1 MDFLNKVIF
10 VSKKLIMEDGK
21 IYFDNYFVTVKAVND
36 DALVVIKPNG
46 EEENLPPSEDFYDEA
61 DEGLYEL
68 DDGTSQEDP
77 DYIGEF
83 IIYENITAFA
93 VFSENSTR

>member
-21 IYFDNYFVTVKAVND
+21 VYFDNYFVTVKSINEG
-36 DALVVIKPNG
+36 ALVVAKSNG
-46 EEENLPPSEDFYDEA
+46 ELENLPLDEEFYDEA

-68 DDGTSQEDP
+68 DDGTSHEDP

-83 IIYENITAFA
+83 IIYESDVAYEKFNHIY
-93 VFSENSTR
+93 S

>member
-1 MDFLNKVIF
+1 MDFLNKIIF

-21 IYFDNYFVTVKAVND
+21 VYFDNYFVTVKDINE
-36 DALVVIKPNG
+36 DALVVIKPSG
-46 EEENLPPSEDFYDEA
+46 EVENLPTSEDFYDEA

-68 DDGTSQEDP
+68 EDGSSHEDP

-83 IIYENITAFA
+83 IIYENDQAYEKYKDIY
-93 VFSENSTR
+93 S

>member
-1 MDFLNKVIF
+1 MDFLSKTIF

-36 DALVVIKPNG
+36 DALIVMKSNG
-46 EEENLPPSEDFYDEA
+46 EVENLPPSEDFYGEA

-68 DDGTSQEDP
+68 NDGASQEDP

-83 IIYENITAFA
+83 IIYENDVAYGKFKDDY
-93 VFSENSTR
+93 

>member
-21 IYFDNYFVTVKAVND
+21 IYFDNYFVTVKNIND
-36 DALVVIKPNG
+36 DALVVTRLDG
-46 EEENLPPSEDFYDEA
+46 EEENLPLSEDFYDEA

-68 DDGTSQEDP
+68 NDGTSHEDP

-83 IIYENITAFA
+83 IIYENDVAY
-93 VFSENSTR
+93 EKYKDDY

>member
-10 VSKKLIMEDGK
+10 VSKKLIMEDGQ
-21 IYFDNYFVTVKAVND
+21 IFFDNYFARVQSISDEAIVVVKAD
-36 DALVVIKPNG
+36 G
-46 EEENLPPSEDFYDEA
+46 ELENLPTDEDFYDEA

-68 DDGTSQEDP
+68 DDGTSHEDP

-83 IIYENITAFA
+83 IIYENDVAYEKFKDMH
-93 VFSENSTR
+93 

>member
-21 IYFDNYFVTVKAVND
+21 IYFDNYFATVNTITE
-36 DALVVIKPNG
+36 DALVVTKTNG
-46 EEENLPPSEDFYDEA
+46 EEENLPKDEDFYDKA

-68 DDGTSQEDP
+68 DDGTSHEDP

-83 IIYENITAFA
+83 LIYENDAA
-93 VFSENSTR
+93 YEKYKDDY

>member
-1 MDFLNKVIF
+1 MDFLNKIIF

-21 IYFDNYFVTVKAVND
+21 VYFDNYFVTVKHINED
-36 DALVVIKPNG
+36 TLVVIKPDG
-46 EEENLPPSEDFYDEA
+46 EEENLPKGEDFYDEA

-68 DDGTSQEDP
+68 DDGSSYEDP

-83 IIYENITAFA
+83 IIYENDAAYQKFKDI
-93 VFSENSTR
+93 

>member
-1 MDFLNKVIF
+1 MDFLSKTIF
-10 VSKKLIMEDGK
+10 VSKKLIMENGK

-36 DALVVIKPNG
+36 DALVVIKAKG
-46 EEENLPPSEDFYDEA
+46 EEENLPLSEDFYDEA

-68 DDGTSQEDP
+68 YDGTSQEDP

-83 IIYENITAFA
+83 IIYENDAAYEKFKDDY
-93 VFSENSTR
+93 

>member
-10 VSKKLIMEDGK
+10 ISKKLIMEDGK
-21 IYFDNYFVTVKAVND
+21 IYFDNYFVTVKSISD
-36 DALVVIKPNG
+36 DALVVIKLNG
-46 EEENLPPSEDFYDEA
+46 EEENLPKDEDFYDEA

-68 DDGTSQEDP
+68 DDGTSCEDP

-83 IIYENITAFA
+83 LIYENDVAYEKFKN
-93 VFSENSTR
+93 EH

>member
-21 IYFDNYFVTVKAVND
+21 IYFDNYFVTVKSVSE
-36 DALVVIKPNG
+36 DALVVIKGND
-46 EEENLPPSEDFYDEA
+46 EEENLPTNEDFYDEA

-68 DDGTSQEDP
+68 TDGNSQEDP

-83 IIYENITAFA
+83 IIYENDVAYEKFNHIY
-93 VFSENSTR
+93 S

>member
-1 MDFLNKVIF
+1 MEFLNKVIF

-21 IYFDNYFVTVKAVND
+21 VYFDNYFVTVKAIND
-36 DALVVIKPNG
+36 EALVVVKPNG
-46 EEENLPPSEDFYDEA
+46 EEENLPKGEDFYDEA

-68 DDGTSQEDP
+68 DDGTSYEDP

-83 IIYENITAFA
+83 LIFENDVAYEKFKD
-93 VFSENSTR
+93 EH

>member
-1 MDFLNKVIF
+1 MNFQNKVIF

-21 IYFDNYFVTVKAVND
+21 QYFDNYFVNAKSVDGDT
-36 DALVVIKPNG
+36 LVVVKLNG
-46 EEENLPPSEDFYDEA
+46 EEENLPASEDFYDEA

-68 DDGTSQEDP
+68 DDGTSHENP

-83 IIYENITAFA
+83 IIYENDATYQNIIH
-93 VFSENSTR
+93 EN

>member
-1 MDFLNKVIF
+1 MDFLSKTIF

-36 DALVVIKPNG
+36 DALVVIKANG
-46 EEENLPPSEDFYDEA
+46 EEENLPLSEDFYDEA

-83 IIYENITAFA
+83 IIYENYAAYEKFKDDY
-93 VFSENSTR
+93 

>member
-21 IYFDNYFVTVKAVND
+21 VYFDNYFVTVKAVTE
-36 DALVVIKPNG
+36 DALVVIKANG

-68 DDGTSQEDP
+68 NDGTSQEDP

-83 IIYENITAFA
+83 IIFENDVAYEKFKDDY
-93 VFSENSTR
+93 

>member
-21 IYFDNYFVTVKAVND
+21 IYFDNYFVTVKSIND
-36 DALVVIKPNG
+36 DALVVIKLNG
-46 EEENLPPSEDFYDEA
+46 EEENLPRDEDFYDQAEA
-61 DEGLYEL
+61 GLYEL
-68 DDGTSQEDP
+68 DDGTSHEDP

-83 IIYENITAFA
+83 LIYENDQAYEKFKD
-93 VFSENSTR
+93 RY

>member
-21 IYFDNYFVTVKAVND
+21 IYFDNYFVTVKSINE

-46 EEENLPPSEDFYDEA
+46 EEENLPISEDFYDEA
-61 DEGLYEL
+61 DEGFYEL
-68 DDGTSQEDP
+68 DDGTSHEDP

-83 IIYENITAFA
+83 LIYENDVAYEKYKDIY
-93 VFSENSTR
+93 S

>member
-1 MDFLNKVIF
+1 MEFVNKVIF

-21 IYFDNYFVTVKAVND
+21 IYFDNYFVTVSAAND

-46 EEENLPPSEDFYDEA
+46 EFENLPRSEDFYDEA
-61 DEGLYEL
+61 DAGLYEL
-68 DDGTSQEDP
+68 DDGTSYENP

-83 IIYENITAFA
+83 IIYENDIAYEKFKD
-93 VFSENSTR
+93 EH

>member
-1 MDFLNKVIF
+1 MDFLNKIIF

-21 IYFDNYFVTVKAVND
+21 IYFDNYFVKVESIND
-36 DALVVIKPNG
+36 DAMVVLKPDG
-46 EEENLPPSEDFYDEA
+46 EKENLPKDEDFYDEA

-68 DDGTSQEDP
+68 TDGSSFEDP

-83 IIYENITAFA
+83 LIYENDQAY
-93 VFSENSTR
+93 EKYKDMH